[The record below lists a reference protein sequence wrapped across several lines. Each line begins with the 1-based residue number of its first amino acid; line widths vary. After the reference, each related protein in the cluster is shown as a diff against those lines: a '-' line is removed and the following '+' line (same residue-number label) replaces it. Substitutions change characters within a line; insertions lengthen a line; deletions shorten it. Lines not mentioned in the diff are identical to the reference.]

1 MTKLISILAIK
12 QLFISFTVLFSMAA
26 VLLFGPVSL
35 ATAADEEVAVNVVLT
50 AAQAHT
56 PGKVVAH
63 EKADEQV
70 GEEGAKTLQPV
81 YRVKI
86 LSEQGVMKTVLV
98 LRQTGQ
104 VIE

>member
-1 MTKLISILAIK
+1 MIKLISILAVK
-12 QLFISFTVLFSMAA
+12 NLFMSFAVLFSMTI
-26 VLLFGPVSL
+26 VLSFGPASL
-35 ATAADEEVAVNVVLT
+35 AAADEEVAVNVVLK
-50 AAQAHT
+50 AAQAHS

>member
-1 MTKLISILAIK
+1 MIKLISILAVK
-12 QLFISFTVLFSMAA
+12 NLFMSFAVLFSMTA

-35 ATAADEEVAVNVVLT
+35 ATAADEEVAVNVVLK
-50 AAQAHT
+50 AAKAHT